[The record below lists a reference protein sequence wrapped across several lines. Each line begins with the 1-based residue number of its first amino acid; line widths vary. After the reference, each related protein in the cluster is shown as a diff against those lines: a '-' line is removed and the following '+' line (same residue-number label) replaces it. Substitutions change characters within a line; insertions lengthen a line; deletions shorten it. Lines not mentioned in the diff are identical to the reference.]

1 MWVMGRRVIGLMSA
15 AVAAAAL
22 VGCGSSPER
31 DEVGADTTTA
41 ATTSDTVDDAIT
53 AATTSDVVD
62 DAPSRSNG
70 PWAWTGTLI
79 QERGEVPRA
88 CFGEIQ
94 MSDPPSCPTGMPI
107 LDFDLSATAW
117 AEHYDEKTVA
127 FASIV
132 GHPTVDG
139 FVLDGAISKASGS
152 VDQLEC
158 DVIGTG
164 ATNGGTMNPQPA
176 FDLLESDAARAAG
189 VWFAYGGIAGNVRMD
204 ASVLIVDDSV
214 IDWFE
219 TQPEFEGFELT
230 VCPLLREA

>member
-1 MWVMGRRVIGLMSA
+1 MWVTRRRVIGLASA

-22 VGCGSSPER
+22 TGCGSSPEH
-31 DEVGADTTTA
+31 DDVGADATTA
-41 ATTSDTVDDAIT
+41 AP
-53 AATTSDVVD
+53 TSDVVD
-62 DAPSRSNG
+62 DATTVTTTSDVVVDASSRSSG
-70 PWAWTGTLI
+70 PWTWTGTLI

-94 MSDPPSCPTGMPI
+94 ASEPPSCPTGMPI
-107 LDFDLSATAW
+107 LALDLSDTAW
-117 AEHYDEKTVA
+117 AEHYDLKTVA

-139 FVLDGAISKASGS
+139 FVLDGAVSEASGP

-158 DVIGTG
+158 EVVGAG
-164 ATNGGTMNPQPA
+164 ATGGGTMNPQPA
-176 FDLLESDAARAAG
+176 FDLLQSDDARAAG

-214 IDWFE
+214 IEWFE
-219 TQPEFEGFELT
+219 TQPEFDGFELT
-230 VCPLLREA
+230 VCPLLQEL